1 VTQDKKNTLP
11 PEDLVTPDDA
21 YLEKNR
27 IVGIR
32 AENEEET
39 YRRSR
44 PAEPSESPDKKK
56 FDKKPL
62 IIISIVAA
70 VLIIG
75 VLVLTQFVYKKPTLF
90 TPSGKDTNAPFDGA
104 RSVDNLTSD
113 NPGIKR
119 GKESYARGYLTD
131 AVSEFNAVVESDAA
145 DRDKA
150 IALTYLGMIS
160 DDKGEYD
167 KAVEFYNRA
176 LTYDKKN
183 PDIYKNLSLAYRRK
197 KDFTKAL
204 EAAEQS
210 ASLNA
215 DDTEAKT
222 LMGNIYF
229 ETGKYDEAIA
239 AYREVLDKTPDN
251 ARVLYNMGS
260 ALMQKGDEF
269 AAIEYFKKAGAAD
282 RIGEVAHKA
291 YSRLGV
297 IYTERKDF
305 AEAEKYLKE
314 AIAIRPNDA
323 MNRYNLG
330 IAYLRQKKTAEAMEE
345 LSKAESLG
353 ENDAAML
360 EGIGEA
366 YFSMKNYDKS
376 LEVYNRVRKTN
387 ERNVKILSRIGE
399 IYYEKGELDNAY
411 ELFRKITVLEPATE
425 NARVAYLNMGNILD
439 DAQRYE
445 EAIEAY
451 QKALSISPKDDSV
464 FYNLGIAYKHAGK
477 PELAIMAWKKA
488 SELDTNDPA
497 PMVAIADYYYE
508 QGHYDLAETEYRKIT
523 VRWPEIQEPHFKMGT
538 MYYKRGNFDYAMNA
552 FNRVI
557 EIDPLS
563 DLARKALINKAI
575 LVSKDAKNKESMEK
589 AMNLVQKALL
599 MKPEDKNA
607 LLALGII
614 YMKKEMYDN
623 ATDTFYQVVKG
634 TSDSKL
640 VADAYNNIG
649 KCYFK
654 KRQYK
659 KALQAF
665 TRGIDEDPANEEL
678 RMNRKAASQAYEAEL
693 SRE

>member
-1 VTQDKKNTLP
+1 MQDKKHTNP

-32 AENEEET
+32 AETGDESYSASE
-39 YRRSR
+39 
-44 PAEPSESPDKKK
+44 PAEKKK
-56 FDKKPL
+56 FDKMPL

-75 VLVLTQFVYKKPTLF
+75 VLVLTQFVYKKPSLF
-90 TPSGKDTNAPFDGA
+90 TPAGTNPNAPFDGA

-113 NPGIKR
+113 NAGIKQ
-119 GKESYARGYLTD
+119 GKESYARGYMTD
-131 AVSEFNAVVESDAA
+131 AISEFNAVVESDAP

-167 KAVEFYNRA
+167 KAVEYYTRA

-183 PDIYKNLSLAYRRK
+183 PDIYKNLSMAYRHK
-197 KDFTKAL
+197 KDFARAL
-204 EAAEQS
+204 ETAEQS

-215 DDTEAKT
+215 DDPESKI
-222 LMGNIYF
+222 LLGNIYF

-239 AYREVLDKTPDN
+239 AYREALDRTPDN
-251 ARVLYNMGS
+251 ARVLYNLGS

-269 AAIEYFKKAGAAD
+269 AAMEYFKKAGAAD

-297 IYTERKDF
+297 IYMERKDF

-314 AIAIRPNDA
+314 AASIRPNDA
-323 MNRYNLG
+323 LDRYNLG

-345 LSKAESLG
+345 LSRAESLG
-353 ENDAAML
+353 ENDAVML
-360 EGIGEA
+360 ENIGEA

-376 LEVYNRVRKTN
+376 LEVYNKVRKTN
-387 ERNVKILSRIGE
+387 ERNVKILSRIAE
-399 IYYEKGELDNAY
+399 IYYEKGELDSAY
-411 ELFRKITVLEPATE
+411 ELYRKITVLEPTTE

-439 DAQRYE
+439 DAQRFE

-451 QKALSISPKDDSV
+451 QKALSISPKDDSA

-477 PELAIMAWKKA
+477 PELAIAAWKKA
-488 SELDTNDPA
+488 SDLDSNDPA
-497 PMVAIADYYYE
+497 PLVAIADYYYE
-508 QGHYDLAETEYRKIT
+508 RGYYDLAETEYRKIT
-523 VRWPEIQEPHFKMGT
+523 ARWPQIQEPHFKMAT

-552 FNRVI
+552 YDKVI
-557 EIDPLS
+557 EIDSQS

-575 LVSKDAKNKESMEK
+575 LISKDTKNTESVEK
-589 AMNLVQKALL
+589 AKNLVQKALL
-599 MKPEDKNA
+599 MKPEDKEA
-607 LLALGII
+607 LFALGII

-623 ATDTFYQVVKG
+623 AMDTFYQVVKG

-665 TRGIDEDPANEEL
+665 TRGIDEDPSSEEL
-678 RMNRKAASQAYEAEL
+678 RMNRKAASQAYESEL
-693 SRE
+693 VRE